1 MEGGPATFKQ
11 ADVKRAL
18 CGAVAAGVEVAR
30 VEIDPRTGTIVI
42 MTPRATASRVD
53 AYDAWKA
60 QDNAR

>member
-1 MEGGPATFKQ
+1 MARGPVTLKQ

-30 VEIDPRTGTIVI
+30 VEIDTRTGTIVI
-42 MTPRATASRVD
+42 LTPRFITGPVG

-60 QDNAR
+60 QNNAR